1 VTSPVIQILNE
12 GGLESLVAAASS
24 AVRQEYPHKLDQEL
38 SADRDLR
45 PPRELHPA
53 FYGSYDWHSA
63 VHNHWLL
70 VTALDRGLPGP
81 VAAATRNLLDEH
93 LTTERLSAETAFFAS
108 AGGRTSERPYG
119 WAWLLLLHAQC
130 HAGAD
135 EHHRRWARALAPL
148 AALLSDRLD
157 VYLTSTLAFPV
168 RSGTHGNTA
177 FSLHL
182 ALQAARRR
190 GDDQAAEALGRA
202 ARRLFGGDRTLPWA
216 EEPSGDAFLTP
227 PLTEAALMAQVL
239 GRHQFAAWLDQVLP
253 GPGAV
258 AWAPPAF
265 RGDGADPGTVH
276 LEGLLISRAWCLRAV
291 GRALPPGHPVGE
303 AAQAAAAAHAERV
316 RRLDPA
322 AGFNRSH
329 WIPTFLLY
337 VDEGLR
343 EGRSGGRPGP
353 CGWPAARSSAA
364 GFRRP

>member
-1 VTSPVIQILNE
+1 MTRPVIPILN
-12 GGLESLVAAASS
+12 GKGLESLVAAASA
-24 AVRQEYPHKLDQEL
+24 AVRREYPHKLDQEL
-38 SADRDLR
+38 GADRDLR

-81 VAAATRNLLDEH
+81 LAGATRDLLDEH
-93 LTTERLSAETAFFAS
+93 LNTERLSAETAFFTS
-108 AGGRTSERPYG
+108 AGGRNSERPYG

-148 AALLSDRLD
+148 AAVLSERLD
-157 VYLTSTLAFPV
+157 AYVTGTLAFPI

-182 ALQAARRR
+182 AIQAARRR

-202 ARRLFGGDRTLPWA
+202 ARRFFGGDRTLPWA

-239 GRHQFAAWLDQVLP
+239 GRDEFAAWLDRVLP
-253 GPGAV
+253 GPGA
-258 AWAPPAF
+258 ADWTPPAF
-265 RGDGADPGTVH
+265 RADGADPGTVH
-276 LEGLLISRAWCLRAV
+276 LEGLLISRAWCLHAV
-291 GRALPPGHPVGE
+291 GRALPSGHPAGE
-303 AAQAAAAAHAERV
+303 AALAAAEAHAGRV

-337 VDEGLR
+337 LDVFLR
-343 EGRSGGRPGP
+343 DPG
-353 CGWPAARSSAA
+353 
-364 GFRRP
+364 